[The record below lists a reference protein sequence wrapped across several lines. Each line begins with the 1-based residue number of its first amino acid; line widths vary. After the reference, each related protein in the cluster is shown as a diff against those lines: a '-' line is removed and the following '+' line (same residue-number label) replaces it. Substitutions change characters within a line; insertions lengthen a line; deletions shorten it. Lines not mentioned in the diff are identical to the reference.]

1 MRGENGKKKTEVR
14 KGSEKGKQ
22 MINWKMGVRRG
33 NEKGERRGRQMGG
46 EKNIEGGNNRSGKET
61 RWEKGREKRRLSSHV
76 SPPLY
81 VIAHPLFS
89 LIYPAISSFHFSI

>member
-1 MRGENGKKKTEVR
+1 
-14 KGSEKGKQ
+14 

-61 RWEKGREKRRLSSHV
+61 RWEKGRE
-76 SPPLY
+76 
-81 VIAHPLFS
+81 
-89 LIYPAISSFHFSI
+89 